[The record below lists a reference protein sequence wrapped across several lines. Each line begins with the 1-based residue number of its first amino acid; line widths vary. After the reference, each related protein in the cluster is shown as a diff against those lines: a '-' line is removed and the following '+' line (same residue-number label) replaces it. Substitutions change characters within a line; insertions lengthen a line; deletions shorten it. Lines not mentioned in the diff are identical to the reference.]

1 MYKPLK
7 AKRKLETFGEILR
20 RKRIEKK
27 LDTDQLA
34 KRSSVNAATIKKIE
48 QGGNTTMIT
57 LDKIADAMSVDLGEI
72 FGELE
77 KYHKEQY
84 L

>member
-7 AKRKLETFGEILR
+7 ARRKLETFGEILR
-20 RKRIEKK
+20 KKRIEKK
-27 LDTDQLA
+27 LDTDQLSKDA
-34 KRSSVNAATIKKIE
+34 SMNAATLKKIE
-48 QGGNTTMIT
+48 LGGNTTMIT
-57 LDKIADAMSVDLGEI
+57 VYKIADAMSVDLGEL
-72 FGELE
+72 FSELE